1 MLLINHNLIPCKA
14 FFSIAIAAILLTGF
28 DTVAQERKKVKS
40 LSEDDKATIKV
51 SAVISSL
58 RNYAQKKPMNSFGRI
73 MTPAAFKMWNETVT
87 SLKTGI
93 RSGIVDFLN
102 TSLIM
107 VPTQKMDSGISALYS
122 PFLDV
127 ILLLQTD
134 NIDDIPRI
142 ENFCFLTGS
151 DFRGEKV
158 DWEIYPESILP
169 LKQPLMF
176 ALLDLTAKTEKK
188 FNDMML
194 KEQSFSKYLSASNKN
209 FKYIERNMLARSQM
223 SFALL
228 QKENKTHF
236 VRMALIQKMLQEGKL
251 NAIKNSVNQSGKHF
265 VDAYASLRKEIQK
278 GMRLCHT
285 VIGKDHILYAFSN
298 KAFARFVVIVTVNKD
313 DAKPQWQFE
322 FFDINSARKVQS
334 LISQK

>member
-1 MLLINHNLIPCKA
+1 MLHINNRLIHCKVFFCMALAAMLL
-14 FFSIAIAAILLTGF
+14 SGF
-28 DTVAQERKKVKS
+28 ESVAQERKHVKA
-40 LSEDDKATIKV
+40 LSEEDKATVKV
-51 SAVISSL
+51 VAVISTL
-58 RNYAQKKPMNSFGRI
+58 RKYAQVKPMNTFGRI
-73 MTPAAFKMWNETVT
+73 MTPAAFKLWTETVT
-87 SLKTGI
+87 SLKPGI

-102 TSLIM
+102 TSLIL
-107 VPTQKMDSGISALYS
+107 VPAQEVDSGISALYS

-134 NIDDIPRI
+134 NVDDIPRI

-151 DFRGEKV
+151 DFRGEKT
-158 DWEIYPESILP
+158 DWETFPGSILP

-176 ALLDLTAKTEKK
+176 ELLDLTAKTEKK

-194 KEQSFSKYLSASNKN
+194 KDKTFGKYLSLAKTN
-209 FKYIERNMLARSQM
+209 FKYIERNMHARSQM
-223 SFALL
+223 AFALL

-251 NAIKNSVNQSGKHF
+251 NAIKSNVNQSGKRF
-265 VDAYASLRKEIQK
+265 VDAYASLQNEIKK
-278 GMRLCHT
+278 GMKLCHT
-285 VIGKDHILYAFSN
+285 VIGKDHVLYAFCN
-298 KAFARFVVIVTVNKD
+298 KEFARFVVIVTVNKD
-313 DAKPQWQFE
+313 DRKPQWSFE